1 MERQWHKE
9 HAGEGLIGDWG
20 RGTHIKYDAHV
31 CDFGRVKAQR
41 LIERGRPL
49 PSQKA
54 EHTRREARRWERAA
68 VGSSA
73 CSSVQVR
80 ARMGIW
86 NRVYT
91 GHARSAR

>member
-49 PSQKA
+49 PSQK
-54 EHTRREARRWERAA
+54 E
-68 VGSSA
+68 
-73 CSSVQVR
+73 
-80 ARMGIW
+80 GIPGGW
-86 NRVYT
+86 
-91 GHARSAR
+91 HAGGRGLRSAAAHAAACK